1 MEDNVSD
8 KSEQSSKTAAI
19 KESITQR
26 KTKVLLLRDL
36 PFITRLSKFYDLTLF
51 NGHLSNKSSNSIDN
65 KTKPIPNLLE
75 KENKDRYQNLN
86 QFNDVGA
93 NEALKIISG
102 NKLRKDSTKP
112 NKYNNIDDP
121 ILEEMQRQSQA

>member
-1 MEDNVSD
+1 
-8 KSEQSSKTAAI
+8 
-19 KESITQR
+19 
-26 KTKVLLLRDL
+26 
-36 PFITRLSKFYDLTLF
+36 LF